1 MNIATRVLLELQETT
16 LLAARAARGLF
27 KRPRYIPESIA
38 QMDAIGVGS
47 LTIIILTGFFTG
59 GVLTLQTYPTLKY
72 YGAQGQTGYL
82 VALSLIRELGPV
94 LTALMVTGRVG
105 SAIAAE
111 LGSMSVSQQID
122 AMRALGTDPV
132 RKLVTPRIIA
142 LLITLPLLTVIGDVV
157 GIVGGWSVAGGLYGM
172 SSDMFFSSVRD
183 GISTDDIIGGIIK
196 PMVFMASTDIEINPT
211 TLPPSYDGQV
221 SEDAAES
228 TFAEVDDRE
237 RAIPAIEFRDV
248 HLSFDER
255 KVLNGLTFKVM
266 KGETKIILGGS
277 GCGKSTTIKLV
288 LGLLKPDSGQILVDG
303 EDITNYTELEMMRV
317 RKKIGMVF
325 QEGALFDSLSV
336 YDNVAFRLH
345 EQGVPEEEV
354 EPEVRRMLRFVN
366 LEDAID
372 KMPIEL
378 SGGMRRRVGIAR
390 ALVGDPKIVMFDEPT
405 AGLDPPTARTIC
417 ELAMKLRDLE
427 DVSSIFVTH
436 EMNNLEYLSS
446 EYAVVNDA
454 GDVVFEL
461 EGERLC
467 LINTK
472 VLMLRDGQPIFSGTD
487 EALKKAEDPYIQKF
501 LRGH

>member
-1 MNIATRVLLELQETT
+1 
-16 LLAARAARGLF
+16 
-27 KRPRYIPESIA
+27 
-38 QMDAIGVGS
+38 
-47 LTIIILTGFFTG
+47 
-59 GVLTLQTYPTLKY
+59 
-72 YGAQGQTGYL
+72 
-82 VALSLIRELGPV
+82 
-94 LTALMVTGRVG
+94 
-105 SAIAAE
+105 
-111 LGSMSVSQQID
+111 VSD
-122 AMRALGTDPV
+122 
-132 RKLVTPRIIA
+132 
-142 LLITLPLLTVIGDVV
+142 
-157 GIVGGWSVAGGLYGM
+157 
-172 SSDMFFSSVRD
+172 
-183 GISTDDIIGGIIK
+183 
-196 PMVFMASTDIEINPT
+196 N
-211 TLPPSYDGQV
+211 
-221 SEDAAES
+221 AAES
-228 TFAEVDDRE
+228 TFHEIDDQD

-248 HLSFDER
+248 SLAFDDRQVLEGLS
-255 KVLNGLTFKVM
+255 FKVM

-288 LGLLKPDSGQILVDG
+288 LGLLKPDSGQVLVDG
-303 EDITNYTELEMMRV
+303 EDITHYNEVQMMVV
-317 RKKIGMVF
+317 RKKIGMIF

-345 EQGVPEEEV
+345 EQGVPEDQV
-354 EPEVRRMLRFVN
+354 EPEVRRMLQFVN

-454 GDVVFEL
+454 GEVVFEK

-467 LINTK
+467 LINCKTLMMREGK
-472 VLMLRDGQPIFSGTD
+472 VIFSGTD
-487 EALKKAEDPYIQKF
+487 ETLKKADDPYIQKF